1 MKQKRKLALTVLVSL
16 LNLEVLQLSFCDF
29 SVENEEDDMQ
39 MEESNVQMTKSAGIP
54 PSITLQLAA
63 ASKVPAPLNSSAV
76 TSSTTSSTTERT
88 SSSMHHQKQDAS
100 LHHHKME
107 MKSGGLDDSLSTQ
120 DRRNEVKETLQ
131 KLVEANHEMMR
142 SVQRQLSQQTNLLRN
157 LMELL

>member
-1 MKQKRKLALTVLVSL
+1 
-16 LNLEVLQLSFCDF
+16 
-29 SVENEEDDMQ
+29 MQ

-63 ASKVPAPLNSSAV
+63 ASKGPLNSS
-76 TSSTTSSTTERT
+76 TSSSTTSSSSTTTERT
-88 SSSMHHQKQDAS
+88 TMHEDALHHQHQ
-100 LHHHKME
+100 KME
-107 MKSGGLDDSLSTQ
+107 MKSGGDSS
-120 DRRNEVKETLQ
+120 DRRNEVKDTLQ